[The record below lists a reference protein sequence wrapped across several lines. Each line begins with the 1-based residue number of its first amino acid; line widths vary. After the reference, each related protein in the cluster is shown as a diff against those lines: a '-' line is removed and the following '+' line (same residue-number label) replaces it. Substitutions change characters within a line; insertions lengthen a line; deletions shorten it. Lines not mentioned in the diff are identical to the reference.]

1 MLKVLNH
8 PLITHKL
15 AQMRKVETGTKD
27 FRQNLDEIAGLMAY
41 EICRDLPTKPV
52 TIQTPICECQ
62 TEELSK
68 EIVLIPILRAGLGLV
83 NGITD
88 LIPTAKVGFI
98 GLYRDEETL
107 QPHEY
112 FAKFPNTMPDAVN
125 MVLDPMLATGSSA
138 PASEKYRPG
147 ADAGLHHRG
156 VDPGADPDRT
166 GAGPCLR
173 HKPLG
178 RNRGPCLRRA
188 LRVRGFVAADKNE
201 IRKTYA

>member
-41 EICRDLPTKPV
+41 EICRDLPTRPV

-125 MVLDPMLATGSSA
+125 MVLDPMLATGGSA
-138 PASEKYRPG
+138 AAAIGFLKKRGCKNIKLVNLIAAPEGVARVQAEHPDVDIYVAGMDEKLNDHGYIIPG
-147 ADAGLHHRG
+147 LGDAG
-156 VDPGADPDRT
+156 DRLFGT
-166 GAGPCLR
+166 
-173 HKPLG
+173 K
-178 RNRGPCLRRA
+178 
-188 LRVRGFVAADKNE
+188 
-201 IRKTYA
+201 

>member
-68 EIVLIPILRAGLGLV
+68 EIVLIPILRA
-83 NGITD
+83 
-88 LIPTAKVGFI
+88 
-98 GLYRDEETL
+98 E
-107 QPHEY
+107 H
-112 FAKFPNTMPDAVN
+112 
-125 MVLDPMLATGSSA
+125 
-138 PASEKYRPG
+138 
-147 ADAGLHHRG
+147 DAGRCQHGVGSDAGDRRICRRG
-156 VDPGADPDRT
+156 DR
-166 GAGPCLR
+166 
-173 HKPLG
+173 H
-178 RNRGPCLRRA
+178 
-188 LRVRGFVAADKNE
+188 D
-201 IRKTYA
+201 